1 MTEYDTQY
9 GDIVFATDDL
19 DDNDPFEEL
28 PS

>member
-9 GDIVFATDDL
+9 GDIIFAPDDL

>member
-9 GDIVFATDDL
+9 GDIVFAPDDL
-19 DDNDPFEEL
+19 DEGDPFVEL

>member
-9 GDIVFATDDL
+9 GDIVFAPGDL